1 MSLTGRTMCF
11 HSHLPPI
18 FKMCW
23 SVRKPCEMNEF
34 HILYEIKILCHGK
47 CLNDFYSPGGMH
59 LKSYLFTVLTC
70 LFVFFMHHNSW
81 LKIVGCTFHGITFKT
96 PVTDQNSISLY
107 NINTISSRQVMRI
120 KKDINL
126 EDCNQWFHDTS
137 LEKIQ

>member
-34 HILYEIKILCHGK
+34 HIYMNIKKLCHGK

-70 LFVFFMHHNSW
+70 LFVFFYASQLM
-81 LKIVGCTFHGITFKT
+81 
-96 PVTDQNSISLY
+96 
-107 NINTISSRQVMRI
+107 I
-120 KKDINL
+120 KNCWVHSPWNNL
-126 EDCNQWFHDTS
+126 
-137 LEKIQ
+137 